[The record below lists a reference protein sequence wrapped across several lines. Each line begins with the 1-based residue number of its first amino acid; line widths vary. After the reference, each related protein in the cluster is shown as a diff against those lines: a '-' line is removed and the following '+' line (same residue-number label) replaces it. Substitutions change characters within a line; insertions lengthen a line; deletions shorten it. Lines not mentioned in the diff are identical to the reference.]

1 MYILPK
7 SGIMAFIH
15 QNIKVWHNIFMRS
28 KEVGPKS
35 KHPIIMELKNILYIA
50 A

>member
-1 MYILPK
+1 MYVLPK

-15 QNIKVWHNIFMRS
+15 QNITVCHKIFIRS
-28 KEVGPKS
+28 KELGPKS
-35 KHPIIMELKNILYIA
+35 KHPIIMEMKNILYIA